1 MLLDKQKYQK
11 IENLNNKENLCYVYS
26 ISNPLQNSKDP
37 IHNLISNFD
46 EINHICN
53 CNLKENKKFLY
64 FNKEK
69 IHKILYDLDEILR
82 TDDKED
88 IKLSELFYFL
98 LLLVDNPDLIIYEIS
113 INYIRNI
120 NNLIESNKN
129 SLEKIILSKIILVL
143 LYNFKGQN
151 NNNEN
156 IYETEIETIENDCI
170 SIIENNL
177 KEFKFELNF
186 EDYMT
191 QKIDNIYMK
200 IIISLIRLNN
210 FNNNEYYENILKIL
224 DLESINI
231 TETIFEGISKELSKD
246 KIYLN
251 EYKINKVY
259 DLKNEKIIN
268 FYYILLK
275 YILKDS
281 FYIYNI
287 KFLDVNRI
295 KVLSLLNQ
303 HLFEIKKL
311 CKEEKNGD
319 KIEYIIN
326 KLTNSEY
333 YLKNKKIPEKVNKNE
348 NSEKTECFSYL
359 QNNDE
364 NSSDVVNS
372 DIKENEDK
380 QNYNSLSNSDYFN
393 QVKNYRMQF
402 DQKNDFSI
410 KDETKII
417 SPIYMNIEIFKNTAK
432 SILQKS
438 IIIIEINK
446 SKFNFILYH
455 GDKLD
460 EAIDYL
466 YSNEDYDK
474 YIELKESDEDSK
486 IIFKNYKRFIIF
498 LKEVFEYL
506 NRSKIK
512 FNPIIIL
519 ELKRRKSNVNKKSKE
534 KEYQDIYEIDCEY
547 KFINQIKE
555 DEELIFYDRNILVNG
570 INGKNLGFILLIK
583 ELSDEDY
590 TGEIF
595 LNFDDISSINNN

>member
-1 MLLDKQKYQK
+1 
-11 IENLNNKENLCYVYS
+11 
-26 ISNPLQNSKDP
+26 
-37 IHNLISNFD
+37 
-46 EINHICN
+46 
-53 CNLKENKKFLY
+53 
-64 FNKEK
+64 
-69 IHKILYDLDEILR
+69 
-82 TDDKED
+82 
-88 IKLSELFYFL
+88 
-98 LLLVDNPDLIIYEIS
+98 
-113 INYIRNI
+113 
-120 NNLIESNKN
+120 
-129 SLEKIILSKIILVL
+129 
-143 LYNFKGQN
+143 
-151 NNNEN
+151 
-156 IYETEIETIENDCI
+156 
-170 SIIENNL
+170 
-177 KEFKFELNF
+177 
-186 EDYMT
+186 MT

-231 TETIFEGISKELSKD
+231 TETIFEGISKELNKD
-246 KIYLN
+246 NIYLN